1 MNIQENFSLK
11 TFNTFGVEAKAKY
24 FAEVH
29 SLEELKE
36 TLQFSYS
43 PILVLGGGSN
53 VLFTKDFEGL
63 VIKLNLKEL
72 TMIYKYAYSP
82 SKGIIAGMTGEMLA
96 YFKPRFHP
104 NDLDTVQLLKD
115 WKAKLGF

>member
-1 MNIQENFSLK
+1 MLRLAALRSQWLLKMKIQENFSLK
-11 TFNTFGVEAKAKY
+11 NYNTFGVEAKAKY

-36 TLQFSYS
+36 TLQLFSYS

-63 VIKLNLKEL
+63 VIKLNLK
-72 TMIYKYAYSP
+72 
-82 SKGIIAGMTGEMLA
+82 GIFEEI
-96 YFKPRFHP
+96 
-104 NDLDTVQLLKD
+104 
-115 WKAKLGF
+115 

>member
-1 MNIQENFSLK
+1 MKIQENFSLK
-11 TFNTFGVEAKAKY
+11 NYNTFGVKAKAKY

-53 VLFTKDFEGL
+53 VLFTKDFEGM
-63 VIKLNLKEL
+63 VIKLNLKGISEEVL
-72 TMIYKYAYSP
+72 NENHVLVTAKAGKTGMNLYS
-82 SKGIIAGMTGEMLA
+82 T
-96 YFKPRFHP
+96 RF
-104 NDLDTVQLLKD
+104 LKIMAD
-115 WKAKLGF
+115 